1 MKFSCEKA
9 LLQSAIATTSRATAP
24 KSSIRALEG
33 ILLEAAEELRFT
45 GYNLETGIRTVVPA
59 EIQETGSLVLSARK
73 FADVVGQLPDDV
85 VNVTTDELSVHIQCG
100 ATEYNIPAIDP
111 EEFPELPD
119 VESQSVLTL
128 SRGLLSDMINR
139 TGFAVSTND
148 GRPILTGSL
157 FEVMNGILTVVS
169 VDGQRLALRREK
181 LEKLPPADLSFV
193 VPGGALKEVR
203 TICGE
208 GEEEISISIGT
219 RHILFRMDNT
229 LLVTRRLE
237 GEFLNYRQS
246 ISWKSE
252 IKLKANVKQLITSI
266 SRASVI
272 LKDNSKNPL
281 RCIVGD
287 GEIYLSSVTAAD
299 GNSYDICPVEGDGKD
314 LHIGFNHRFMLEA
327 LKAVPTEEATLL
339 MGTSSTPC
347 IIVPVDAPEGEESF
361 LFMVLP
367 VRMSASWDK

>member
-9 LLQSAIATTSRATAP
+9 LLQSAISTTSRATAA
-24 KSSIRALEG
+24 KSSIPALEG
-33 ILLEAAEELRFT
+33 ILLEAGEELRFT
-45 GYNLETGIRTVVPA
+45 GYNLETGIRTTVPA
-59 EIQETGSLVLSARK
+59 EVRESGSLVLSARK
-73 FADVVGQLPDDV
+73 FADVVGQLPDDT
-85 VNVTTDELSVHIQCG
+85 VNVSTEGLTVHIQSG

-128 SRGLLSDMINR
+128 PRQVLSDMIGR
-139 TGFAVSTND
+139 TIFAVSTND

-157 FEVMNGILTVVS
+157 FEVVKGLLTVVS

-181 LEKLPPADLSFV
+181 LEKAPEADLSFV
-193 VPGGALKEVR
+193 VPGAALKEVR
-203 TICGE
+203 TICGDS
-208 GEEEISISIGT
+208 EEEVSILIGT
-219 RHILFRMDNT
+219 RHILFRLENT
-229 LLVTRRLE
+229 QLVTRRLE

-246 ISWKSE
+246 ISWKSD
-252 IKLKANVKQLITSI
+252 IKLTADVRTLMTSI

-272 LKDNSKNPL
+272 LKENSKNPL

-287 GEIYLSSVTAAD
+287 GELYLSSVTAAD
-299 GNSYDICPVEGDGKD
+299 GNSYDVCPVEGSGND
-314 LHIGFNHRFMLEA
+314 LHIGFNHRFLMDA
-327 LKAVPTEEATLL
+327 LKAVPTDQAKLL
-339 MGTSSTPC
+339 MCTPSTPC
-347 IIVPVDAPEGEESF
+347 IIVPTEEPEGEESF

>member
-9 LLQSAIATTSRATAP
+9 LLQAAISTTSRATAA
-24 KSSIRALEG
+24 KSSIPALEG
-33 ILLEAAEELRFT
+33 ILLEAGTELRFT
-45 GYNLETGIRTVVPA
+45 GYNLETGIRTTVPA
-59 EIQETGSLVLSARK
+59 EVREGGSLVLSARK
-73 FADVVGQLPDDV
+73 FADVVGQLPDDT
-85 VNVTTDELSVHIQCG
+85 VNVTTDGLTVHIQCG

-128 SRGLLSDMINR
+128 PRATLSDMIGR
-139 TGFAVSTND
+139 TIFAVSQND

-157 FEVMNGILTVVS
+157 FEVVGGLLTVVS

-181 LEKLPPADLSFV
+181 LEKAPEADLSFV
-193 VPGGALKEVR
+193 VPGAALKEVR
-203 TICGE
+203 TICGDS
-208 GEEEISISIGT
+208 EEEVSILIGT
-219 RHILFRMDNT
+219 RHILFRMENT
-229 LLVTRRLE
+229 QLVTRRLE

-246 ISWKSE
+246 ISWKSD
-252 IKLKANVKQLITSI
+252 IKLTADVRQLMTSI

-272 LKDNSKNPL
+272 LKENSKNPL

-287 GEIYLSSVTAAD
+287 GELYLSSVTAAD
-299 GNSYDICPVEGDGKD
+299 GNSYDICPVEGSGND
-314 LHIGFNHRFMLEA
+314 LHIGFNHRFMMDA
-327 LKAVPTEEATLL
+327 LKAVPTEKAKLL
-339 MGTSSTPC
+339 MGTPSTPC
-347 IIVPVDAPEGEESF
+347 IIVPVEEPEGEESF

>member
-9 LLQSAIATTSRATAP
+9 LLQSAIVTTSRATSP

-33 ILLEAAEELRFT
+33 ILLEAADELRFT

-252 IKLKANVKQLITSI
+252 IRLKANVKQLITSI

>member
-9 LLQSAIATTSRATAP
+9 LLQAAISTSSRATAP
-24 KSSIRALEG
+24 KSSIPALEG
-33 ILLEAAEELRFT
+33 ILLEAGEELRFT
-45 GYNLETGIRTVVPA
+45 GYNLETGIRTTVPA
-59 EIQETGSLVLSARK
+59 EVREGGSLVLSARR
-73 FADVVGQLPDDV
+73 FADVVGQLPDDT
-85 VNVTTDELSVHIQCG
+85 VNVTTEGLTVHIQCG

-128 SRGLLSDMINR
+128 PRGVLSDMIGR
-139 TGFAVSTND
+139 TIFAVSTND

-157 FEVMNGILTVVS
+157 FEVMGGLLTVVS

-181 LEKLPPADLSFV
+181 LENPPAADLSFV
-193 VPGGALKEVR
+193 VPGAALKEVR
-203 TICGE
+203 GICGD
-208 GEEEISISIGT
+208 GDGAASIAIGT
-219 RHILFRMDNT
+219 RHILFRVDDT

-246 ISWKSE
+246 ISWKSD
-252 IKLKANVKQLITSI
+252 IKLKADVRQLMTSI

-272 LKDNSKNPL
+272 LRDNSKNPL

-287 GEIYLSSVTAAD
+287 GELYLSSVTAAD
-299 GNSYDICPVEGDGKD
+299 GNSYDICPVEGSGND
-314 LHIGFNHRFMLEA
+314 LHIGFNHRFLMDA
-327 LKAVPTEEATLL
+327 LKAVPTDEAKLL
-339 MGTSSTPC
+339 LGTPSTPC
-347 IIVPVDAPEGEESF
+347 IIVPTDEPEGEESF

>member
-9 LLQSAIATTSRATAP
+9 LLQSAISTTSRATAA
-24 KSSIRALEG
+24 KSSIPALEG
-33 ILLEAAEELRFT
+33 ILLEAGTELRFT
-45 GYNLETGIRTVVPA
+45 GYNLETGIRTIVPA
-59 EIQETGSLVLSARK
+59 EVREGGSLVLSARK
-73 FADVVGQLPDDV
+73 FADVVGQLPDDT
-85 VNVTTDELSVHIQCG
+85 VNVTTEGLTVHIQCG

-128 SRGLLSDMINR
+128 PRSTLSDMIAR
-139 TGFAVSTND
+139 TIFAVSQND

-157 FEVMNGILTVVS
+157 FEVVDGLLTVVS

-181 LEKLPPADLSFV
+181 LEKGPEANLSFV

-203 TICGE
+203 TICGDS
-208 GEEEISISIGT
+208 GEEVSIIIGT
-219 RHILFRMDNT
+219 RHILFRLENT
-229 LLVTRRLE
+229 QLVTRRLE

-246 ISWKSE
+246 ISWKSD
-252 IKLKANVKQLITSI
+252 IRLTADVRALMTSI

-272 LKDNSKNPL
+272 LKENSKNPL

-287 GEIYLSSVTAAD
+287 GELHLSSVTAAD
-299 GNSYDICPVEGDGKD
+299 GNSYDICPVEGSGND
-314 LHIGFNHRFMLEA
+314 LHIGFNHRFLMDA
-327 LKAVPTEEATLL
+327 LKAVPTDQAKLL
-339 MGTSSTPC
+339 MGTPSTPC
-347 IIVPVDAPEGEESF
+347 IIVPTEEPEGEESF

>member
-9 LLQSAIATTSRATAP
+9 LLQAAISTTSRATAA
-24 KSSIRALEG
+24 KSSIPALEG
-33 ILLEAAEELRFT
+33 ILLEAGTELRFT
-45 GYNLETGIRTVVPA
+45 GYNLETGIRTTVPA
-59 EIQETGSLVLSARK
+59 EVREGGSLVLSARK
-73 FADVVGQLPDDV
+73 FADVVGQLPDDT
-85 VNVTTDELSVHIQCG
+85 VNVTTDGLTVHIQCG

-128 SRGLLSDMINR
+128 PRATLSDMIGR
-139 TGFAVSTND
+139 TIFAVSQND

-157 FEVMNGILTVVS
+157 FEVVGGLLTVVS

-181 LEKLPPADLSFV
+181 LEKAPEADLSFV
-193 VPGGALKEVR
+193 VPGTALKEVR
-203 TICGE
+203 TICGDS
-208 GEEEISISIGT
+208 EEEVSILIGT
-219 RHILFRMDNT
+219 RHILFRLENT
-229 LLVTRRLE
+229 QLVTRRLE

-246 ISWKSE
+246 ISWKSD
-252 IKLKANVKQLITSI
+252 IKLTADVRQLMTSI

-272 LKDNSKNPL
+272 LKENSKNPL

-287 GEIYLSSVTAAD
+287 GELYLSSVTAAD
-299 GNSYDICPVEGDGKD
+299 GNSYDVCPVEGSGND
-314 LHIGFNHRFMLEA
+314 LHIGFNHRFMMDA
-327 LKAVPTEEATLL
+327 LKAVPTEKAKLL
-339 MGTSSTPC
+339 MGTPSTPC
-347 IIVPVDAPEGEESF
+347 IIVPVEEPEGEESF

>member
-9 LLQSAIATTSRATAP
+9 LLQSAIATTSRATSP
-24 KSSIRALEG
+24 KNSIPALEG
-33 ILLEAAEELRFT
+33 ILLEAGEELRFT

-59 EIQETGSLVLSARK
+59 EIQESGSLVLSARK
-73 FADVVGQLPDDV
+73 FADVVGQLPDDT
-85 VNVTTDELSVHIQCG
+85 VNVTTDGLSVHIQCG

-128 SRGLLSDMINR
+128 SRRMLSDMISR
-139 TGFAVSTND
+139 TIFAVSTND

-157 FEVMNGILTVVS
+157 FEVADGTLTVVS

-181 LEKLPPADLSFV
+181 LEKLPPADLSVV

-203 TICGE
+203 SICGE
-208 GEEEISISIGT
+208 GEEEASISIGT
-219 RHILFRMDNT
+219 RHILFRVDNT

-252 IKLKANVKQLITSI
+252 IKLKADVRQLMTSI

-272 LKDNSKNPL
+272 LKENSKNPL

-287 GEIYLSSVTAAD
+287 GELYLSSVTAAD
-299 GNSYDICPVEGDGKD
+299 GNSYDICPVEGSGND
-314 LHIGFNHRFMLEA
+314 LHIGFNHRFMMDA

-339 MGTSSTPC
+339 MGTPSTPC
-347 IIVPVDAPEGEESF
+347 IIVPVDAPEGEEAF

>member
-9 LLQSAIATTSRATAP
+9 LLQTAISTPSRATAA
-24 KSSIRALEG
+24 KSSIPALEG
-33 ILLEAAEELRFT
+33 ILLEAGSGLRFT
-45 GYNLETGIRTVVPA
+45 GYNLETGIRTTVPA
-59 EIQETGSLVLSARK
+59 EVRESGSLVLSARK
-73 FADVVGQLPDDV
+73 FADVVGQLPDDT
-85 VNVTTDELSVHIQCG
+85 VNVTTDGLTVHIQCG

-128 SRGLLSDMINR
+128 PRQVLSDMIGR
-139 TGFAVSTND
+139 TIFAVSTND

-157 FEVMNGILTVVS
+157 FEVVNGLLTVVS

-181 LEKLPPADLSFV
+181 LEKAPEADLSFV
-193 VPGGALKEVR
+193 VPGSALKEVR
-203 TICGE
+203 TICGDS
-208 GEEEISISIGT
+208 EEEVSILIGS
-219 RHILFRMDNT
+219 RHILFRLENT
-229 LLVTRRLE
+229 QLVTRRLE

-246 ISWKSE
+246 ISWKSD
-252 IKLKANVKQLITSI
+252 IKLVADVRTLMTSI

-272 LKDNSKNPL
+272 LKENSKNPL

-287 GEIYLSSVTAAD
+287 GELYLSSVTAAD
-299 GNSYDICPVEGDGKD
+299 GNSYDVCPVEGSGND
-314 LHIGFNHRFMLEA
+314 LHIGFNHRFMMDA
-327 LKAVPTEEATLL
+327 LKAVPTDQAKLL
-339 MGTSSTPC
+339 MGTPSTPC
-347 IIVPVDAPEGEESF
+347 IIVPTDEAEGEESF